1 MATFPPHSLD
11 VTWRTTVLAL
21 DHARFDTAQIEQ
33 PADGRIVA
41 HTLRMVIR
49 DGNNRR
55 HYGAP
60 LRKGVR
66 FFPARPSA
74 KIWN

>member
-1 MATFPPHSLD
+1 MATFPPLSLD
-11 VTWRTTVLAL
+11 VTWRTTVPEL

-33 PADGRIVA
+33 PADGRIDDIV
-41 HTLRMVIR
+41 HTLRMVIHG
-49 DGNNRR
+49 GNNRR

-66 FFPARPSA
+66 FFPA
-74 KIWN
+74 